1 MPYVTQNRRDL
12 LKDKPWEAENVGDY
26 NYLFTLAYL
35 AEWLKDGNQRYHT
48 IHSIKASSIVPDV
61 LVEVKEVDR
70 ILQDIG
76 VSILDR
82 QVARELAFH
91 EFYRRIGCE
100 YEDFAVEK
108 NGDVK
113 QYEEAI
119 DKLYTAYTDYINGR
133 Q

>member
-1 MPYVTQNRRDL
+1 MPYVSQFDRDK
-12 LKDKPWEAENVGDY
+12 LKDKPWEADSVGHY

-35 AEWLKDGNQRYHT
+35 EEWLKDGNQRYHT
-48 IHSIKASSIVPDV
+48 IHNIKASSIVPDV

-91 EFYRRIGCE
+91 EFYRRIACE

-133 Q
+133 G